1 MDVRMQKEMSRSADM
16 MALAMIIVG
25 AIGISVFIALEV
37 LSAVFEKFD
46 YEVMFFILLFAV
58 LLGLGIGVKVL
69 IRKAIKNVTALPKIN
84 EYEFLPT
91 ALQSTRQLTAKTSRT
106 LKFSIR
112 R

>member
-46 YEVMFFILLFAV
+46 YEVMFFILLFRRSF
-58 LLGLGIGVKVL
+58 GSWHR
-69 IRKAIKNVTALPKIN
+69 RKSSYKKGNKKRYRSA
-84 EYEFLPT
+84 
-91 ALQSTRQLTAKTSRT
+91 
-106 LKFSIR
+106 
-112 R
+112 